1 MVINTNKTK
10 KVNSKL
16 VVLAFTKS
24 FNKFIDLKYKRNFM
38 TEENLTLENNSKD
51 IADIIKHE
59 RAFLNTKLHSYTKTE
74 KELMFAENLT
84 KLQEKF
90 KDILPEYKLLADK
103 YIETVAYLTVELQDL
118 ERVINING
126 SIEEYSNG
134 ARQKG
139 MKVSAA
145 TQAHATHKKTYDNS
159 IKYLTALIN
168 LENNPDSSDS
178 LIEFI
183 KSKG

>member
-1 MVINTNKTK
+1 MSNE
-10 KVNSKL
+10 
-16 VVLAFTKS
+16 F
-24 FNKFIDLKYKRNFM
+24 FNDI
-38 TEENLTLENNSKD
+38 ENQEISE
-51 IADIIKHE
+51 AIKHE
-59 RAFLNTKLHSYTKTE
+59 RVFLNTKIHSYTKTE
-74 KELMFAENLT
+74 KELMVAGNLA
-84 KLQEKF
+84 KLQDKF
-90 KDILPEYKLLADK
+90 KDIPAEYKMLADK

-118 ERVINING
+118 ERIINLNG

-145 TQAHATHKKTYDNS
+145 TQAHAVHKKTYDNS

-168 LENNPDSSDS
+168 LENNPDNSDS